1 MGKKKKKAAPPET
14 GMDRLKKISL
24 WQWGAIVIFST
35 MFSSVMM
42 QFMAVEASSASERQ
56 AQAIGRLVACLLGI
70 FVGSAMIIVHL
81 VRSNKK

>member
-1 MGKKKKKAAPPET
+1 MGKKKKKAAPPKT

-24 WQWGAIVIFST
+24 WQWGAIVIGSSI
-35 MFSSVMM
+35 FSSVMT

-70 FVGSAMIIVHL
+70 FVGSGMIIVHL
-81 VRSNKK
+81 VRSKKK

>member
-42 QFMAVEASSASERQ
+42 QFMAVEASSASER
-56 AQAIGRLVACLLGI
+56 
-70 FVGSAMIIVHL
+70 
-81 VRSNKK
+81 